1 MIPRR
6 LVSCLCSLM
15 SVQLPDAN
23 LRGSRLIS
31 FPRKAIAMNPSPTL
45 IGFPNLPPGAPLSA
59 RDVPS
64 PDGLRIEP
72 STWRAFATS
81 EADALVIGED
91 PAIRRVLTYV
101 WPTLPKPRFWC
112 DSRQSKPTLLR
123 YCEGTFILQNAH
135 DLEMDDQQRL
145 LEWCGGNQARS
156 RVIATASR
164 QLVTLVEDGGFSRR
178 LYDRLKS
185 AQLLLM

>member
-1 MIPRR
+1 M
-6 LVSCLCSLM
+6 
-15 SVQLPDAN
+15 
-23 LRGSRLIS
+23 
-31 FPRKAIAMNPSPTL
+31 AMNPSSTL
-45 IGFPNLPPGAPLSA
+45 IDFSNLPPGAPLSA
-59 RDVPS
+59 RDVPL

-72 STWRAFATS
+72 SAWRTFATS

-91 PAIRRVLTYV
+91 PAIWRVLTYV

-112 DSRQSKPTLLR
+112 DSRRSKPTLMMYR
-123 YCEGTFILQNAH
+123 EGTFILQNTQ
-135 DLEMDDQQRL
+135 DLEMEDQQRL
-145 LEWCGGNQARS
+145 LEWFGGNQARS

-178 LYDRLKS
+178 LYDCLKS

>member
-1 MIPRR
+1 
-6 LVSCLCSLM
+6 
-15 SVQLPDAN
+15 
-23 LRGSRLIS
+23 
-31 FPRKAIAMNPSPTL
+31 MNPSSTL
-45 IGFPNLPPGAPLSA
+45 SDFPNLPPVVPLSA
-59 RDVPS
+59 RDVPP

-72 STWRAFATS
+72 SAWRTFATS

-91 PAIRRVLTYV
+91 PAIWRVLTYV

-112 DSRQSKPTLLR
+112 DCGRSKPTLLM
-123 YCEGTFILQNAH
+123 YCEGTIILQNAH

-145 LEWCGGNQARS
+145 FEWCGGNQARS

-164 QLVTLVEDGGFSRR
+164 QLVSLAEDGGFNRG

-185 AQLLLM
+185 AHLLLM